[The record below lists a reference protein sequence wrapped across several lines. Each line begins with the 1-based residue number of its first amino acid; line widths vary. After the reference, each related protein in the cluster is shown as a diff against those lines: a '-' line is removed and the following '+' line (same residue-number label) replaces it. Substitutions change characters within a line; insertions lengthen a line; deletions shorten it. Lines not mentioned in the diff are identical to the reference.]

1 MRRWLSSTNHK
12 EIGSLYLM
20 FGMWSGLVGVGYSML
35 IRLNLMH
42 PGNVLLKSDSIYNVI
57 VTTHALVMIFFAVM
71 PLLIGAFGNWLVPL
85 FLSAMDLVF
94 PRVNNFSFWILP
106 SALYLLLLSGY
117 VEDGVGAGWTIYP
130 PLSSYAYHSSP
141 AVDLAILSLHLAGS
155 GSLMGAINFLTSNK
169 NLPVD
174 KMKGERSV
182 LYVWSITVTAFLLLL
197 SLPVLA
203 GGITM
208 LLFDR
213 NFNTTFFD
221 PMGGGDPV
229 LFMHLFW
236 FFGHPEVYIL
246 ILPGFG
252 VMSHVTTHY
261 AGKSAPFGVVGMMY
275 AMISIGLM
283 GFIVWG
289 HHMFTV
295 GLNVDT
301 RMYFTSATMII
312 AVPTGIKVFSWLAT
326 LAGGQQTS
334 RTPVLWSM
342 GFIVLFTIGGLTG
355 LILSSS
361 SLDISLHDTYYVTAH
376 FHYVLSMGAVFAIF
390 CAFTHWYPLFYGVNL
405 HGRWSKGH
413 FFSMFVAVNITFF
426 PMHFLGLSGMP
437 RRYCDYPDC
446 YSKWHWL
453 CTYGAVMAYM
463 SLMYFMFLLWESVVS
478 KRGVVFVSGVSSEL
492 DWVNVPKHI
501 FPMPAHS
508 TWEMPLI
515 HVNVSNDNMV
525 YRWKKARSLS

>member
-1 MRRWLSSTNHK
+1 MRWLMTTNHK
-12 EIGSLYLM
+12 EIGSLYLL
-20 FGMWSGLVGVGYSML
+20 FGVWSALIGVGYSMI
-35 IRLNLMH
+35 IRLHLMH
-42 PGNVLLKSDSIYNVI
+42 PGNSLLKSESLYNVI
-57 VTTHALVMIFFAVM
+57 VTSHALIMIFFAVM
-71 PLLIGAFGNWLVPL
+71 PLLIGAFGNWLIPL
-85 FLSAMDLVF
+85 FLGAMDLVF
-94 PRVNNFSFWILP
+94 PRINNFSFWILP

-130 PLSSYAYHSSP
+130 PLSSYSFHSSP
-141 AVDLAILSLHLAGS
+141 AMDLAILSLHLAGS
-155 GSLMGAINFLTSNK
+155 GSLMGAVNFLTSNK
-169 NLPVD
+169 NLPVEG
-174 KMKGERSV
+174 MKGERSV
-182 LYVWSITVTAFLLLL
+182 LYVWSISVTAFLLLL

-221 PMGGGDPV
+221 PIGGGDPV

-252 VMSHVTTHY
+252 VLSHVTAHY
-261 AGKSAPFGVVGMMY
+261 AGKDSPFGAVGMLY
-275 AMISIGLM
+275 AMISIGLL

-301 RMYFTSATMII
+301 RAYFTSATMII

-326 LAGGQQTS
+326 LAGGRQSS
-334 RTPVLWSM
+334 RTPVMWSM
-342 GFIVLFTIGGLTG
+342 GFIILFTVGGLTG
-355 LILSSS
+355 VTLSSS
-361 SLDISLHDTYYVTAH
+361 SLDVSLHDTYYVTAH

-390 CAFTHWYPLFYGVNL
+390 CAFSHWFPLFYGANL
-405 HGRWSKGH
+405 HSRWSKGH
-413 FFSMFVAVNITFF
+413 FFSMFVAVNVTFF

-446 YSKWHWL
+446 YSKWHWVAS
-453 CTYGAVMAYM
+453 YGAIMGYM
-463 SLMYFMFLLWESVVS
+463 SLMFFMFLLWESVVS
-478 KRGVVFVSGVSSEL
+478 QRGVVFSTGTKSEL
-492 DWVNVPKHI
+492 DWKSSHKDL
-501 FPMPAHS
+501 FPMPAHG
-508 TWEMPLI
+508 TWESSYIYKNL
-515 HVNVSNDNMV
+515 NNMNLV
-525 YRWKKARSLS
+525 YRWKKARGLL

>member
-1 MRRWLSSTNHK
+1 MKRWLMTTNHK
-12 EIGSLYLM
+12 EIGTLYLV
-20 FGMWSGLVGVGYSML
+20 FGIWSGLAGVGYSML
-35 IRLNLMH
+35 IRLHLMH
-42 PGNVLLKSDSIYNVI
+42 PGNFLLKSDSLYNVI

-71 PLLIGAFGNWLVPL
+71 PLLIGAFGNWLIPL
-85 FLSAMDLVF
+85 MIGAMDLAF

-106 SALYLLLLSGY
+106 SAFYLLLLSGY
-117 VEDGVGAGWTIYP
+117 VEEGVGTGWTIYP
-130 PLSSYAYHSSP
+130 PLSTVEYHSSP
-141 AVDLAILSLHLAGS
+141 AMDLAILSLHLAGS

-169 NLPVD
+169 NLPVN

-203 GGITM
+203 GAITM

-213 NFNTTFFD
+213 NFNTTFYD
-221 PMGGGDPV
+221 PIGGGDPV

-252 VMSHVTTHY
+252 VMSHVTAHY
-261 AGKSAPFGVVGMMY
+261 AGKEAPFGATGMMY
-275 AMISIGLM
+275 AMISIGIM

-301 RMYFTSATMII
+301 RNYFGSATLII

-326 LAGGQQTS
+326 LAGGRQTS
-334 RTPVLWSM
+334 KTPVLWSM
-342 GFIVLFTIGGLTG
+342 GFIVLFTVGGLTG
-355 LILSSS
+355 VTLASS
-361 SLDISLHDTYYVTAH
+361 SLDVSLHDTYFVTAH

-390 CAFTHWYPLFYGVNL
+390 CAFTHWYPMFFGSNL

-413 FFSMFVAVNITFF
+413 FFSMFVAVNCTFF

-437 RRYCDYPDC
+437 RRYCDYPNC
-446 YSKWHWL
+446 YAKWHWL
-453 CTYGAVMAYM
+453 ASYGAVMGYM
-463 SLMYFMFLLWESVVS
+463 SLMFFMFLLWESVVS
-478 KRGVVFVSGVSSEL
+478 KRGVVFHSALSTEL
-492 DWVNVPKHI
+492 EWMCVHKHL
-501 FPMPAHS
+501 FPMPAHG
-508 TWEMPLI
+508 TWEPP
-515 HVNVSNDNMV
+515 HVYVCKDNPSLM
-525 YRWKKARSLS
+525 YRRRKLYSKN